1 MPLLPLREMT
11 MLMALSFPALS
22 ILSTDALWSLR
33 RIVTSFP
40 FLAAM
45 VTYWLLL
52 PFCSALMAFPSS
64 EMTFLFEV
72 LSVFS

>member
-45 VTYWLLL
+45 VTYWLL
-52 PFCSALMAFPSS
+52 PFCSAPMAFPSS